1 VSQEKLLE
9 DQQAE
14 LQLQSSEMGQ
24 LRARLECQG
33 SGQGDWEARSAEL
46 EICLAPS
53 DPPPPP
59 PRASPP
65 TMNPPAKS
73 AVSLQTF
80 PCHCPPSLEIVWHL
94 QI

>member
-33 SGQGDWEARSAEL
+33 SGQGDWEARSVWL
-46 EICLAPS
+46 RFKFSPPPFN
-53 DPPPPP
+53 PPPPP
-59 PRASPP
+59 PG
-65 TMNPPAKS
+65 
-73 AVSLQTF
+73 Q
-80 PCHCPPSLEIVWHL
+80 PSNNESSC
-94 QI
+94 

>member
-46 EICLAPS
+46 ELCLACGDSPPPTRARS
-53 DPPPPP
+53 PPQNPPPPP
-59 PRASPP
+59 PPG
-65 TMNPPAKS
+65 PA
-73 AVSLQTF
+73 LQ
-80 PCHCPPSLEIVWHL
+80 
-94 QI
+94 Q